1 VHKVKITRT
10 TAIGDNEAI
19 QIEAPEGK
27 EMVFDASLLQ
37 HGVLSIGEYGPSGI
51 KVAAFKDWNY
61 AVFLSGDEGYTIT
74 NGE

>member
-1 VHKVKITRT
+1 MQKIKIVRT

-19 QIEAPEGK
+19 VIEGPK
-27 EMVFDASLLQ
+27 DKQMVFDASLLQ
-37 HGVLSIGEYGPSGI
+37 HGVLSIGEYGQSGI
-51 KVAAFKDWNY
+51 KIAAFNDWNY